1 MLIFGLENLYFSIQT
16 NMLTTV
22 EKVIFL
28 QDIDIFE
35 FTSTEDL
42 AHIAAITDEV
52 QFQEGETLFEEGDIS
67 DAMFLV
73 IEGKVRLTRG
83 EQEVMVA
90 QKKDVFG
97 TWALFDDEPR
107 VVAAKT
113 LENSLLLEIDKED
126 FIDLLADHVAIT
138 QSVLK
143 TMVKRLRN
151 LMTRISR

>member
-1 MLIFGLENLYFSIQT
+1 
-16 NMLTTV
+16 MLTTV

-52 QFQEGETLFEEGDIS
+52 QFQADKTIFVEGEIS
-67 DAMFLV
+67 DAMYMV

-83 EQEVMVA
+83 DQEVMVA

-107 VVAAKT
+107 VVAATT
-113 LENSLLLEIDKED
+113 LENSLLLQIAKED

>member
-1 MLIFGLENLYFSIQT
+1 
-16 NMLTTV
+16 MLTTV

-35 FTSTEDL
+35 FISTEDL
-42 AHIAAITDEV
+42 SYIAAITDEV
-52 QFQEGETLFEEGDIS
+52 EFQADEMIFEEGEIS
-67 DAMFLV
+67 DAMYMV

-83 EQEVMVA
+83 SQEVMVA

-107 VVAAKT
+107 VATAKT
-113 LENSLLLEIDKED
+113 LENSRLLHIDKED

>member
-1 MLIFGLENLYFSIQT
+1 
-16 NMLTTV
+16 MLTTV

-42 AHIAAITDEV
+42 SYIAAITDEV
-52 QFQEGETLFEEGDIS
+52 EFQADELIFEEGEIS
-67 DAMFLV
+67 DAMYMV

-83 EQEVMVA
+83 SQEVMVA

-107 VVAAKT
+107 VASAKT
-113 LENSLLLEIDKED
+113 LENSRLLHIDKED

>member
-1 MLIFGLENLYFSIQT
+1 
-16 NMLTTV
+16 MLTTV

-28 QDIDIFE
+28 KDIDIFE

-42 AHIAAITDEV
+42 AHIATITDEV
-52 QFQEGETLFEEGDIS
+52 EFQAEETIFEEGEIS
-67 DAMFLV
+67 DAMYMV
-73 IEGKVRLTRG
+73 IDGKVRLTRG
-83 EQEVMVA
+83 NQEVMVA

-107 VVAAKT
+107 VATATT
-113 LENSLLLEIDKED
+113 LENSRLLHIDKED

>member
-1 MLIFGLENLYFSIQT
+1 
-16 NMLTTV
+16 MLTTV

-52 QFQEGETLFEEGDIS
+52 EFKEGETIFEEGEIS
-67 DAMFLV
+67 DAMYMV
-73 IEGKVRLTRG
+73 IDGKVRLTRG
-83 EQEVMVA
+83 DQEVMVA

-107 VVAAKT
+107 VATATT
-113 LENSLLLEIDKED
+113 LENSRLLHIDKED

-143 TMVKRLRN
+143 TMVKKLRN
-151 LMTRISR
+151 LMTRINR

>member
-1 MLIFGLENLYFSIQT
+1 
-16 NMLTTV
+16 MLTTV

-52 QFQEGETLFEEGDIS
+52 QFQAGETIFEEGEIS
-67 DAMFLV
+67 DAMYMV

-83 EQEVMVA
+83 DQEVMVA

-107 VVAAKT
+107 VASAKT
-113 LENSLLLEIDKED
+113 LENSRLLHIDKED

>member
-1 MLIFGLENLYFSIQT
+1 
-16 NMLTTV
+16 MLTTV

-52 QFQEGETLFEEGDIS
+52 QFQAGDTIFEEGEFS
-67 DAMFLV
+67 DAMYMV

-83 EQEVMVA
+83 DQEVMVA
-90 QKKDVFG
+90 EKKDVFG

-107 VVAAKT
+107 VAAATT
-113 LENSLLLEIDKED
+113 LESSLLLQIDKED